1 MNTKRISHGLMYEDF
16 EPGRRFRHHW
26 ARTFS
31 DADATAYSAMTMQY
45 NPIYFSAPHAAAAGY
60 DGIPVHPMFV
70 FATTVGLSVEDLSE
84 AGGPFLGVEDV
95 IFQRVVYPGDTIS
108 AHSVVTNRRATES
121 RPGWG
126 VVEWHT
132 KALNQRG
139 EPVIEFRRRNLSR
152 MHSVPQQV
160 VS

>member
-60 DGIPVHPMFV
+60 DGIPVHPTELRDALM
-70 FATTVGLSVEDLSE
+70 VGIQAS
-84 AGGPFLGVEDV
+84 
-95 IFQRVVYPGDTIS
+95 
-108 AHSVVTNRRATES
+108 
-121 RPGWG
+121 
-126 VVEWHT
+126 
-132 KALNQRG
+132 
-139 EPVIEFRRRNLSR
+139 
-152 MHSVPQQV
+152 
-160 VS
+160 